1 MLLGWLWTLPGHP
14 ERLQQWKPSLWKC
27 YWPRSHRLHQCCP
40 STCAGKGKRLKDCQ
54 KGQKSI
60 SNIYFIL
67 PKRWH
72 TFRII
77 YTLARE
83 KHNSH
88 FLCYK
93 KSCAGERWHEHPEH
107 PCLVRHASKSEP
119 LWPKF
124 AFSSKST
131 SQSKTLGNLFDS
143 TLPSQWEDSRLRWA
157 ATNYENVSK
166 VRKNASSF
174 KRLEKNTTL
183 WTF

>member
-1 MLLGWLWTLPGHP
+1 MAYIP
-14 ERLQQWKPSLWKC
+14 
-27 YWPRSHRLHQCCP
+27 Y
-40 STCAGKGKRLKDCQ
+40 
-54 KGQKSI
+54 
-60 SNIYFIL
+60 Y
-67 PKRWH
+67 
-72 TFRII
+72 
-77 YTLARE
+77 LARE

-107 PCLVRHASKSEP
+107 PCLVRHAGKSEP
-119 LWPKF
+119 SKAHKALWHDF

-174 KRLEKNTTL
+174 KRLEKKKTL
-183 WTF
+183 WTFKTTTYFFKRFKSVEKINSLNCSDHHIFLEEEKSNHRSL